1 MPKSTKWFIVFLVF
15 GFLIIAGIVV
25 YLYMDAHPD
34 HSDEIALLKRPDGQ
48 IGTSWIS
55 KDGSIT
61 FTIYENQPFKIKTAN
76 GDYVYCMGGSAA
88 IGKLKTENTEIDIQV
103 DFGHMIY
110 DFYIYEYNPEEDSLT
125 DDDDDDGIPNFIS
138 SDSQLLMSGTAS
150 YEDKA
155 FTVTVEE
162 STLFNSGEIIVFEKI
177 ENGE

>member
-1 MPKSTKWFIVFLVF
+1 MPKSTKWFIVFFVF
-15 GFLIIAGIVV
+15 GLLIIAGIVV

-48 IGTSWIS
+48 VGTSWIS

-61 FTIYENQPFKIKTAN
+61 FTIYEDQPFKIKAATGNYVHIIGTA
-76 GDYVYCMGGSAA
+76 G
-88 IGKLKTENTEIDIQV
+88 IGKLKTDNSEIDIEV
-103 DFGHMIY
+103 VFDMIY
-110 DFYIYEYNPEEDSLT
+110 DFYIYEYNPEEDSRT
-125 DDDDDDGIPNFIS
+125 EDDGIPNIVS
-138 SDSQLLMSGTAS
+138 TDSQLLMSGTAS

>member
-1 MPKSTKWFIVFLVF
+1 MPKSTKWFIAFFVF
-15 GFLIIAGIVV
+15 GLLIIAGIVV

-48 IGTSWIS
+48 VGTSWIS

-61 FTIYENQPFKIKTAN
+61 FTIYEDQPFKIKTAY
-76 GDYVYCMGGSAA
+76 GIYVHIIGTAG
-88 IGKLKTENTEIDIQV
+88 IGKLKTDNSEIDIEV
-103 DFGHMIY
+103 VFDMIY

-125 DDDDDDGIPNFIS
+125 EDDGIPNIVS
-138 SDSQLLMSGTAS
+138 TDSQLLMSGTAS
-150 YEDKA
+150 YEDNA

>member
-1 MPKSTKWFIVFLVF
+1 MPKSSKWFIVCFVF
-15 GFLIIAGIVV
+15 GLLIIAGMVV

-34 HSDEIALLKRPDGQ
+34 HSDEIALRKRPDRQ
-48 IGTSWIS
+48 VDSSWIS

-61 FTIYENQPFKIKTAN
+61 FTICEGQPFKTKTAN
-76 GDYVYCMGGSAA
+76 GDYVYFMHGSDG
-88 IGKLKTENTEIDIQV
+88 IGKLKTDNSEIDIEV
-103 DFGHMIY
+103 VFGRMIY

-125 DDDDDDGIPNFIS
+125 EDDGIPNIVS
-138 SDSQLLMSGTAS
+138 TDSQLLMSGTAS

>member
-1 MPKSTKWFIVFLVF
+1 MPKSTKWFIVFFVF
-15 GFLIIAGIVV
+15 GLLIIAGIVV

-34 HSDEIALLKRPDGQ
+34 HSDEIALSYRPDRHVNS
-48 IGTSWIS
+48 SWIS

-76 GDYVYCMGGSAA
+76 GDYVYFMRESAA
-88 IGKLKTENTEIDIQV
+88 IGKLKTDNSEIDIQV
-103 DFGHMIY
+103 VFGRMIY
-110 DFYIYEYNPEEDSLT
+110 DCYIYEYNPEEDILT
-125 DDDDDDGIPNFIS
+125 EDGRRPNIIS
-138 SDSQLLMSGTAS
+138 SDSQPLMIGTAS